1 MKLPLFVSS
10 VLAMFLAAA
19 PLWAQ
24 SETKEEPAAAA
35 SLTAIP
41 EKQVSQ
47 FFQLLT
53 EGRVDTAYDE
63 LLKGSKIADMPKD
76 VAVLK
81 AKTKEAIRVFGDIN
95 GYEQIGIK
103 TIGTRLT
110 RLMCLSQGKQF
121 PIRWRF
127 YFYKADDNW
136 RLIDIRIDDRL
147 MDLFEEPAP
156 AAPAPEAP
164 APAATKKAK

>member
-10 VLAMFLAAA
+10 VLVLFLAAA

-24 SETKEEPAAAA
+24 SEPKEESAAAAA

-156 AAPAPEAP
+156 ALTPAPS
-164 APAATKKAK
+164 ATEKAK